1 MMRYRA
7 LILKDL
13 KSFFDQPT
21 GYVLLILFV
30 GLLSYF
36 FFRSALLSGQA
47 SLRPLISLL
56 PWFFA
61 ILVPAATM
69 RLLAEEERDGTIEL
83 LLTHPV
89 REIDVVVSKFAAGW
103 LFMASALAA
112 TLPIP
117 VALMTAGTLDLGA
130 VFAQYVGALL
140 LAAALVAVGLFTSSL
155 TRNQIVAFLLGV
167 ALTFALLFSG
177 LEFIFAP
184 LPAQVGTLVR
194 DLSLLTH
201 FESVARGVLDVSD
214 LLYFS
219 GLVLAF
225 LSLTYLLVRRRAVSP
240 GSRAQRLLVG
250 GVAGLVLGGVAM
262 GWVGGLVPGRIDLTN
277 GRVHTL
283 SPATAELV
291 EGLDDLL
298 TIEVFASKDLPT
310 QASLR
315 YREIRDFFADYQ
327 RASGGNV
334 RVAYLFPS
342 DDPDAQSEAQR
353 LGIPQVQFNVVGEN
367 ELSVQRGYLGAAFLY
382 TDRVETIP
390 FIDDTAGLEYRVA
403 SLTYKLSQTQ
413 RKTIGFLTGH
423 GERERDLDA
432 LIFTAALEEQFD
444 VVDIAP
450 SVGGAVELA
459 GVAVVIVAGPSEPI
473 PEETRRALHGYL
485 ADGGKA
491 LLLFEPVDI
500 DAGTLTAAPAPFSF
514 ADFVAAFGVAVN
526 ADLVYDTRSNE
537 MLTFGAGGQSFVLPY
552 PFWTRVLVSDRG
564 VAGNVESVL
573 LAWPSSVTAQGR
585 ENIPAGLEILPL
597 FQTTEFA
604 GRQRGPY
611 QIVPDLDAPPGPI
624 EGVVTVGVIVQAS
637 QARTDTTSGQDT
649 RMVVMGDADWLADG
663 AISRSPGNLVAALN
677 LIDWLAGEDSLA
689 RIRSKG
695 PGVQML
701 RFDSPL
707 HERAVRFGNLIGIPV
722 LILAFGIV
730 RYVARRRSTRRMYR
744 RAT

>member
-36 FFRSALLSGQA
+36 FFRSALVGGQA
-47 SLRPLISLL
+47 SLRPLMNLL

-61 ILVPAATM
+61 ILVPATTM

-103 LFMASALAA
+103 LFIGSGLVA
-112 TLPIP
+112 TIPIP
-117 VALMTAGTLDLGA
+117 LALMTAGTLDLGA
-130 VFAQYVGALL
+130 VIAQYVGALL
-140 LAAALVAVGLFTSSL
+140 LAAALVAVGLFTSSF

-177 LEFIFAP
+177 LEFVYVP
-184 LPAQVGTLVR
+184 LPAQAGTLVR

-201 FESVARGVLDVSD
+201 FESVGRGVLDISD

-240 GSRAQRLLVG
+240 GSRAQRLLIG
-250 GVAGLVLGGVAM
+250 GVAGLVLGGMALV
-262 GWVGGLVPGRIDLTN
+262 WVGGLVPGRIDLTN
-277 GRVHTL
+277 GRIHTL
-283 SPATAELV
+283 SPATAQLV
-291 EGLDDLL
+291 EGLGDLL

-315 YREIRDFFADYQ
+315 YREIKDFFADYQ

-342 DDPDAQSEAQR
+342 DDTDAESEAQR

-367 ELSVQRGYLGAAFLY
+367 ELSVQRGYLGVAFLY

-423 GERERDLDA
+423 GEPERDRYA
-432 LIFTAALEEQFD
+432 LIFSAALEEQFE

-450 SVGGAVELA
+450 GVEGVVDFA
-459 GVAVVIVAGPSEPI
+459 NVAVVIVAGPREPI
-473 PEETRRALHGYL
+473 PEQTSRALRAYL
-485 ADGGKA
+485 DDGGKA
-491 LLLFEPVDI
+491 LMLLEPVDI
-500 DAGTLTAAPAPFSF
+500 DTSTLTAAPAASSF
-514 ADFVAAFGVAVN
+514 ANFVAAFGVEVN

-537 MLTFGAGGQSFVLPY
+537 MATFGAGGQSFVLPY
-552 PFWTRVLVSDRG
+552 PFWTHALVSDRG

-573 LAWPSSVTAQGR
+573 LAWPSSVTSRGQ
-585 ENIPAGLEILPL
+585 EDIPAGLEILPL

-624 EGVVTVGVIVQAS
+624 EGVVTVGVLVQAS
-637 QARTDTTSGQDT
+637 QARSDNSAGRDT
-649 RMVVMGDADWLADG
+649 RLAVVGDADWIADG
-663 AISRSPGNLVAALN
+663 PISRSPGNLVAALN
-677 LIDWLAGEDSLA
+677 VIDWLAGEDSLA

-695 PGVQML
+695 PGIQML
-701 RFDSPL
+701 RFDSL
-707 HERAVRFGNLIGIPV
+707 FHERAVRFGNLIGVPV
-722 LILAFGIV
+722 LIMVFGIG
-730 RYVARRRSTRRMYR
+730 RYVARRRSTRRIYR
-744 RAT
+744 RAP